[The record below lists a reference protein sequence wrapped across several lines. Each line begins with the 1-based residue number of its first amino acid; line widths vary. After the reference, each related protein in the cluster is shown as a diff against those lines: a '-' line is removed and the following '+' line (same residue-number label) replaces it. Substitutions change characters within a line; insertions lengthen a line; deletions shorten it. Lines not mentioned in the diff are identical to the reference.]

1 MKPRGNLQTFF
12 LSVLF
17 KLKPEESLKCNLFFV
32 SRTLP
37 GSEVLET
44 AKHGLSF
51 EKNKLPARSKEQQSV
66 NTTAKIHPLFRFDIL
81 LTPSIH
87 IWRSEDTTPKRI
99 CSENSQQELSDL
111 AKDQKFDLQLL
122 K

>member
-51 EKNKLPARSKEQQSV
+51 EKNKLPARSKEQQSM
-66 NTTAKIHPLFRFDIL
+66 NTTAKIHP
-81 LTPSIH
+81 
-87 IWRSEDTTPKRI
+87 RSEDTTPKRI